1 MAGCAVNAT
10 RYESKAVGASIN
22 IFTNSN
28 LRNKLGNVSE
38 FALTRCFEED
48 GKADAE
54 GYIVYQRELKDK
66 AYEDAVKEIE
76 EQVRT
81 IQIKTGDSNNGLSQ
95 KEYDKGFRL
104 LILEKTEK
112 VTVNG
117 VDYVESKVSFLS
129 FSNLYS
135 TYYKVQTL
143 ESYTG
148 SNKNE
153 FIDVRTG
160 NTTSLASI
168 TDTKGKYVVTVGGM
182 QTRANNIPLRFET
195 GLIAYNLSTEA
206 AKATVDGNTL
216 VATGLASSSTDKIF
230 ALVGESAE
238 PNLTWVIV
246 VAAVLLVAFVT
257 LLVLKLT
264 VLRKKA

>member
-1 MAGCAVNAT
+1 M
-10 RYESKAVGASIN
+10 
-22 IFTNSN
+22 
-28 LRNKLGNVSE
+28 
-38 FALTRCFEED
+38 D
-48 GKADAE
+48 G
-54 GYIVYQRELKDK
+54 I
-66 AYEDAVKEIE
+66 
-76 EQVRT
+76 
-81 IQIKTGDSNNGLSQ
+81 
-95 KEYDKGFRL
+95 
-104 LILEKTEK
+104 
-112 VTVNG
+112 
-117 VDYVESKVSFLS
+117 DYVESKVSFLS
-129 FSNLYS
+129 LTNLNS
-135 TYYKVQTL
+135 TYYKVNTL

-153 FIDVRTG
+153 FIDARNG
-160 NTTSLASI
+160 NTTSLANI
-168 TDTKGKYVVTVGGM
+168 TDTKGKYVVTIAY
-182 QTRANNIPLRFET
+182 TKANDIPVRFET